1 MGSESVLANDRRGK
15 QLPIPRDA
23 LLELPP
29 SLETRIAEVARG
41 LPGSATV
48 DVAAAVSET
57 SRAYTQERGRLTK
70 VATQTASHVARLR
83 FFLPRDLPKAMDVLR
98 DLDARGRLPRRE
110 TLRVLD
116 LGAGLGTTT
125 LSLAR
130 YAHVAGLAS
139 KLRVRAVDVDAAA
152 LAIAAKVARSLEG
165 FADLELETR
174 TGDLRKIAAAPE
186 GPWDLVLIGLALNE
200 LGEDANARASLL
212 GSLVGALAEDGV
224 VVVIEPALRETSR
237 ALMAVRDV
245 VAASGLATIEAPC
258 LGTGPCPMLA
268 SGERDWCHVEL
279 PGELSGSV
287 AALAREAGLRDD
299 APTYARLALS
309 RPTRASAEVP
319 EGALR
324 LVSAPLGS
332 KGRTELHACGA
343 SGSVRLVE
351 LDRDA
356 REHRHPLGSLRRGA
370 LVTVEGAT
378 PKGDGLRL
386 GAEAR
391 LEVVVD

>member
-29 SLETRIAEVARG
+29 SLAARIAEVARS
-41 LPGSATV
+41 LPGAAGL
-48 DVAAAVSET
+48 DVAGAVSET

-70 VATQTASHVARLR
+70 VATHAASHVARLR

-98 DLDARGRLPRRE
+98 DLDARGRVPRRE

-130 YAHVAGLAS
+130 YAHLAGLAS
-139 KLRVRAVDVDAAA
+139 KLVVRAVDVDAAA
-152 LAIAAKVARSLEG
+152 LAIAAKVAPGLEG
-165 FADLELETR
+165 FAAIELETR
-174 TGDLRKIAAAPE
+174 TSDLRKTAAAPS
-186 GPWDLVLIGLALNE
+186 GPWDLVLLGLALNE
-200 LGEDANARASLL
+200 LGEDAAERAALL
-212 GSLVGALAEDGV
+212 GSLVGALAEDGL

-237 ALMAVRDV
+237 ALMAVRDL
-245 VAASGLATIEAPC
+245 VAAGGLATIEAPC
-258 LGTGPCPMLA
+258 LGRGPCPMLA
-268 SGERDWCHVEL
+268 AGERDWCHVEL
-279 PGELSGSV
+279 PGELAESV
-287 AALAREAGLRDD
+287 AAIAREAGLRDD

-309 RPTRASAEVP
+309 RPTRAAAAVP
-319 EGALR
+319 AGALR

-356 REHRHPLGSLRRGA
+356 RGRPHALGSLRRGA

-378 PKGDGLRL
+378 PKGDGLRV
-386 GAEAR
+386 GAAAG
-391 LEVVVD
+391 LEVLVD